1 MTSCADQTGGQPLD
15 PAAALV
21 RISFLV
27 QSIYTRTA
35 ARHDLTP
42 QQAQL
47 LCIVKDEPRAMADL
61 VTMLRIDKSS
71 VSGLVDRIEQRGL
84 LRRQQ
89 SNTDRRAVTV
99 SATARGRKRA
109 QAFYDDTQSQ
119 LDDVVAHLTE
129 VDQGALAGALSQIL
143 AAEAVPAV
151 FGETG

>member
-109 QAFYDDTQSQ
+109 QAFYGSRHRTR
-119 LDDVVAHLTE
+119 
-129 VDQGALAGALSQIL
+129 
-143 AAEAVPAV
+143 
-151 FGETG
+151 